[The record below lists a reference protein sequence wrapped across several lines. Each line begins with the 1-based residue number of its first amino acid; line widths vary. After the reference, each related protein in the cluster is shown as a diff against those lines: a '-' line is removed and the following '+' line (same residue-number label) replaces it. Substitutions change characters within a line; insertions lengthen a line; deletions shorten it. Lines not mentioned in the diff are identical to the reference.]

1 MGVTGMMAGEVMERG
16 GEGVM
21 ELRWR
26 MSQKG
31 EGVKVEE
38 MESRW
43 RRRIGW
49 RASRREILGRRG
61 QAVGMTCG
69 GIMTSPGFCR
79 NR

>member
-1 MGVTGMMAGEVMERG
+1 MGGTGMIAGEVMGMG

-26 MSQKG
+26 MSEKG

-43 RRRIGW
+43 RRWSQGGEGVMEVRM
-49 RASRREILGRRG
+49 RR
-61 QAVGMTCG
+61 
-69 GIMTSPGFCR
+69 R
-79 NR
+79 NRR

>member
-1 MGVTGMMAGEVMERG
+1 MGVTGMMAGEVMGRG

-26 MSQKG
+26 MSEKG

-43 RRRIGW
+43 RRCLGVRM
-49 RASRREILGRRG
+49 RR
-61 QAVGMTCG
+61 
-69 GIMTSPGFCR
+69 R
-79 NR
+79 NRR

>member
-1 MGVTGMMAGEVMERG
+1 MGGTGMIAGEVMGMG

-26 MSQKG
+26 MSEKG

-43 RRRIGW
+43 RRCQGVKDEKEN
-49 RASRREILGRRG
+49 RR
-61 QAVGMTCG
+61 
-69 GIMTSPGFCR
+69 
-79 NR
+79 

>member
-1 MGVTGMMAGEVMERG
+1 MGGTGMIAGEVMGMG

-26 MSQKG
+26 MSEKG

-43 RRRIGW
+43 RR
-49 RASRREILGRRG
+49 
-61 QAVGMTCG
+61 CHG
-69 GIMTSPGFCR
+69 GKDEKEK
-79 NR
+79 